1 MAQRLPQSQE
11 LSFIILINKV
21 YLRLS
26 LGSRRQEP
34 KLTQGINHGAFDA
47 GLCTD
52 ISRVPPKQKF
62 RDFLLSAARFIGA
75 LAARLRAVARPAA
88 LRRWLKP
95 LWAPSAL

>member
-1 MAQRLPQSQE
+1 MARKVPQSQE
-11 LSFIILINKV
+11 LRFLLFINKV
-21 YLRLS
+21 EPGLS
-26 LGSRRQEP
+26 LGRRRQEP